1 MSIGSVLIGAI
12 ALTATAADVV
22 KPNFPAGLTLNQKP
36 QTSLSSSSE
45 AKQVEPS
52 VTASKRLARL
62 TAEYFDSEINV
73 RSQPSTDAD
82 IVNVGYVGDTVEI
95 IADRYSDVDSFIWYN
110 VRLTTGNTQGWV
122 RGDLVSVLPP
132 SASAAGASASSAI
145 AAPERASAYPFSSPS
160 SSQDSN
166 APYSAAA
173 LDYFLEVAMGS
184 EYGDATPNIRKWET
198 DLRIQIMTPNATAQD
213 KAVVEQVIAELN
225 QLLEQ
230 SAGATGRPVTLTL
243 VNSNPNVEMYFVPAE
258 SFTQYNSN
266 AQEGQIGS
274 AWMQV
279 NNNVISGAEILIAS
293 NYLTDVERAHV
304 IREELTQSLGIM
316 KDSWL
321 YEDSIFYQGWT
332 RTNEYTALDRE
343 VIRML
348 YDPQL
353 EIGMSQQQVASR
365 LRR

>member
-1 MSIGSVLIGAI
+1 MSIGSVIFGAI
-12 ALTATAADVV
+12 ALTATATDIV
-22 KPNFPAGLTLNQKP
+22 KPNLPAAGTLVQKP

-45 AKQVEPS
+45 VKQVEPR
-52 VTASKRLARL
+52 AAAGGRYARL
-62 TAEYFDSEINV
+62 TARFFDSEINV
-73 RSQPSTDAD
+73 RSAPSTDAN
-82 IVNVGYVGDTVEI
+82 IINVGYVGDTVEI
-95 IADRYSDVDSFIWYN
+95 IDNQYSEKDSFIWYN

-122 RGDLVSVLPP
+122 RGDLITVLAP
-132 SASAAGASASSAI
+132 SESTQVGASASTARL
-145 AAPERASAYPFSSPS
+145 AAPTSAYPFPPS
-160 SSQDSN
+160 TGVTGDV
-166 APYSAAA
+166 PYSAAA

-198 DLRIQIMTPNATAQD
+198 DLRIQIMTPNATQYD
-213 KAVVEQVIAELN
+213 RAVVDQVIAELN
-225 QLLEQ
+225 ELLSQ
-230 SAGATGRPVTLTL
+230 AAGPSGRPITLSL
-243 VNSNPNVEMYFVPAE
+243 VDSNPNVEMYFVPAE
-258 SFTQYNSN
+258 NFAQYNAN
-266 AQEGQIGS
+266 AQPGQIGS

-293 NYLTDVERAHV
+293 NYLTDQERAHV

-332 RTNEYTALDRE
+332 RTNEYSELDRE

-353 EIGMSQQQVASR
+353 EVGMSQQQVASTLAR
-365 LRR
+365 